1 MTTLAAALRRAS
13 KDLSLAAIPDAA
25 TDARILASAAA
36 NLSRGEML
44 REPDAPFPP
53 AALKRFQEAVA
64 RRARREP
71 VARIVGWREFRSLP
85 FRLGSATLDPRPD
98 SEAVVEA
105 VLERIAD
112 PLRPCRI
119 LDLGTGSGCLL
130 LSLLHVLP
138 SACGI
143 GTDIDPGACRIA
155 VGNAEAIGVSS
166 RALFVAGDWARHM
179 TSRFDVVV
187 SNPPYIPSAEIE
199 TLAPEVRDHDP
210 RTAID
215 GGVDGL
221 EAYRAIAPE
230 VRPRL
235 AEDGFCVVE
244 IGPIQVEAVS
254 AIFADAGL
262 ELRKMRRDLAGRPRA
277 LAFDAA
283 HDAGSRRNSGD
294 AI

>member
-13 KDLSLAAIPDAA
+13 KDLAHAGILEAAA
-25 TDARILASAAA
+25 DARILASAAA
-36 NLSRGEML
+36 NLSREDML
-44 REPDAPFPP
+44 REPEARFPP
-53 AALKRFQEAVA
+53 EALRRFREAVT

-71 VARIVGWREFRSLP
+71 VARIVGRREFRSLS
-85 FRLGSATLDPRPD
+85 FQLGPATLDPRPD

-105 VLERIAD
+105 VLERIVD
-112 PLRPCRI
+112 PARPCRI

-130 LSLLHVLP
+130 LSLLRVLP
-138 SACGI
+138 GACGI

-155 VGNAEAIGVSS
+155 AGNAEAIGTSS
-166 RALFVAGDWARHM
+166 RAMFVAGDWAEHV

-187 SNPPYIPSAEIE
+187 SNPPYIPSDEIE

-210 RTAID
+210 RAAID
-215 GGVDGL
+215 GGADGL
-221 EAYRAIAPE
+221 DAYRAIAPGIGL
-230 VRPRL
+230 RL
-235 AEDGFCVVE
+235 AAGGFCVVE
-244 IGPIQVEAVS
+244 IDPNRTEAVS

-262 ELRKMRRDLAGRPRA
+262 EVRKMRRDLAGRPRA

-283 HDAGSRRNSGD
+283 PGKSGD